1 MEEIFKLIQNFG
13 FPIAVAIYLLFRQEK
28 KMDDV
33 VENIKGRNGVL
44 DKLDE
49 VKSIIERCMKK

>member
-49 VKSIIERCMKK
+49 VKSIIERCCK

>member
-13 FPIAVAIYLLFRQEK
+13 FPIAVATYLLFRQEK

-49 VKSIIERCMKK
+49 VKSIIERCCK

>member
-13 FPIAVAIYLLFRQEK
+13 FPIAVATYLLFRQEK

-33 VENIKGRNGVL
+33 VKNIKGRNGVL

-49 VKSIIERCMKK
+49 VKSIIERCCK